1 MDLLEQGRRKY
12 TDEGLI
18 QSSAER
24 DWPTVA
30 AELRH
35 HPAGELPPIRL
46 TRMEIG
52 IATAC
57 DPACVVTRKGA
68 GRWQATSV
76 FPGAVW
82 LNPAGVF
89 EEHIAIS
96 AWHEVLHL
104 YLPPE
109 RFEQLAQIEGGEGLK
124 GEDLPYL
131 GGLEDSLIREIGAA
145 LQAEMAVPSAGGRLL
160 AEALTLALTVRIA
173 HAYGGA
179 RAPASESAGRAGLD
193 DQRLGRVL
201 EYMAEHLDVSIGIDD
216 LARVACL
223 SPFHFARMFAARM
236 GAPPHRY
243 LARLRLDRAKA
254 LLLTEAPLSAV
265 AADCAFGSESNFIR
279 AFRRATGTTPGAYRR
294 ERGGAAPQ
302 AGSNSRF
309 SSSTPRRRMLGL

>member
-12 TDEGLI
+12 TDAGLI
-18 QSSAER
+18 ASSADC

-35 HPAGELPPIRL
+35 HAAGELPPIRL
-46 TRMEIG
+46 ARMEIG
-52 IATAC
+52 IAMAC
-57 DPACVVTRKGA
+57 DPGCVVTRKGA
-68 GRWQATSV
+68 GRWQSTAV

-89 EEHIAIS
+89 EEHISIS
-96 AWHEVLHL
+96 AWHDVLHI

-109 RFEQLAQIEGGEGLK
+109 RFEQLAEVEGGQGLK

-131 GGLEDSLIREIGAA
+131 GGLEDPLIREIGAA
-145 LQAEMAVPSAGGRLL
+145 LQAEMAAPSAGGRLF

-173 HAYGGA
+173 RAYGGA
-179 RAPASESAGRAGLD
+179 GRSASGAVRSAGLD
-193 DQRLGRVL
+193 DQRLRRVL
-201 EYMAEHLDVSIGIDD
+201 DYMASHLGEAVGVDD

-236 GAPPHRY
+236 GTPPHRY
-243 LARLRLDRAKA
+243 LARLRLERAKA
-254 LLLTEAPLSAV
+254 LLLSDTPMSEV
-265 AADCAFGSESNFIR
+265 AAACVFGSESNFIR

-294 ERGGAAPQ
+294 ERRGP
-302 AGSNSRF
+302 AGSRGSR
-309 SSSTPRRRMLGL
+309 RVNGNGLDPAV